1 MHRLSRRTSR
11 LTVPLSRASLL
22 ERTENRL
29 TVTGSTVD
37 VEAFK
42 SNACGVTPSS
52 LSFLPRG
59 LLFGKAAAPPPL
71 TFQRLLP
78 VTQPVTD
85 PEELLTLWGSTT
97 DALSPRLFDG
107 RPRRKGRSSAV
118 FEFLTYGHAP
128 LPWLAAT
135 AALQPTLRLGLMWA
149 QPDTL
154 AASEA
159 VFQGG
164 RLIHKSKMNY
174 SSWVWDHKVAKE
186 ELFEE
191 IKELLRFPD
200 GRVPRKNKL
209 KVADVEAR
217 LREAGAY
224 TQAIVLL
231 AQRVWG
237 EAEAARAAS
246 SDGALR
252 GVKFFHRSVLPEF
265 VAWLYWPERLQAM
278 QQARLS
284 E

>member
-1 MHRLSRRTSR
+1 MEGR
-11 LTVPLSRASLL
+11 
-22 ERTENRL
+22 
-29 TVTGSTVD
+29 
-37 VEAFK
+37 
-42 SNACGVTPSS
+42 CG
-52 LSFLPRG
+52 
-59 LLFGKAAAPPPL
+59 A
-71 TFQRLLP
+71 
-78 VTQPVTD
+78 
-85 PEELLTLWGSTT
+85 
-97 DALSPRLFDG
+97 
-107 RPRRKGRSSAV
+107 PRRSPSTR
-118 FEFLTYGHAP
+118 
-128 LPWLAAT
+128 LA
-135 AALQPTLRLGLMWA
+135 RKS
-149 QPDTL
+149 L

-209 KVADVEAR
+209 RGADVEAR

-224 TQAIVLL
+224 TQAVVLL

-284 E
+284 WCARPRPEARRPRRMRCRVCLIRRGGFGACFQNAQWSRSRDCLSAGRAAGAPGHALDTSH